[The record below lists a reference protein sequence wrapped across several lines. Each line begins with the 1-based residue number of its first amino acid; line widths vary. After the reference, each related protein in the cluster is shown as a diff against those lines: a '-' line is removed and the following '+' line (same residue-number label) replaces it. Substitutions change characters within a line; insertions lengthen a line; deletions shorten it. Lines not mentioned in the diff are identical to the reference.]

1 MANQSIRIKGA
12 RQNNLKDLNLE
23 IPLNHITVITGV
35 SGSGKSSLAFDTLY
49 AEGQRRYV
57 ETFSPYAR
65 QFMER
70 MDRPLVDRIEGIP
83 PAIAIDQKDPVR
95 TSRSTVG
102 TMTEI
107 TDYVKLLY
115 ARLGQLH
122 CGGCGR
128 PVIPDNPELVWSV
141 LKDLPEGSK
150 AVITFPFPV
159 NGTPTRQVLIE
170 LGRMGFTRHLSEG
183 QVIPLEKWD
192 SGSRLSVLHVVM
204 DRVLIRKRARNRIA
218 DSLEQA
224 FDFGRGKADVWFGH
238 DQHLSFSSS
247 LECTHCH
254 ITYSGP
260 SPNLFSFNSPVGACE
275 ACRGFGRIIDLDLDL
290 VIPDPKLSI
299 DEGAIRPWGERSKQ
313 RMEFRDLTAFCKR
326 RKIPTDRPFQGLTKA
341 QKSAIIKGTS
351 SFYGIRGFF
360 RWLERKTYKMHV
372 RVFLSRY
379 RSYKLCPECKG
390 TRFKKEVLLY
400 RVGGLNIGEVYGLS
414 VAEAHSFFETL
425 GAPQRDEATQLLLD
439 EVRCRLTYLKDVGLE
454 YLTLDRQSRT
464 LSGGEVQ
471 RVALG
476 SALGSSLANTLYVLD
491 EPSIGLHP
499 RDNHRLTRIL
509 RGLKDRQNT
518 VVVVEHDPEII
529 RQSDFVLDL
538 GPRAGVQGGRV
549 MYFGPTADIH
559 GSLTGDYL
567 KGTRKIP
574 LPKKRRTPGK
584 GKWLVIK
591 GASARNLKA
600 IDVHIPLGLFV
611 CLTGVSGSGKSSLAD
626 EILYKAIKW
635 KKGEQQGRP
644 GDHKSIKGA
653 EKIADAVLVDQRP
666 IGRSPRANPLTYTK
680 GMDPVRSLLARTPEA
695 CEKGFGTTHFSFNTK
710 PGRCRTCRGQGF
722 EKVEMQFLSD
732 VFITCPDCSGKR
744 FEMDVLGVR
753 YRGKNIHDIFS
764 MTVDQALVFF
774 EDQPRIK
781 AALDPMDK
789 VGLGYITLGQ
799 PINTLSGGEAQ
810 RLKLSRYLK
819 GDDRSPRLFIFDEP
833 TTGLHFHDIQKL
845 LTALQGLVAKGHTVL
860 VIEHNMEVVKV
871 SDWIID
877 LGPEGGGGGGEIVA
891 EGPPEEVAT
900 HRRSHTGR
908 FLKIYMAGLGRLE
921 TSRPSSLT
929 IAEPPA
935 PSAEV
940 ISVRGA
946 KEHNLRDVSL
956 SIPRNQLVVFT
967 GVSGSGK
974 SSLAFDILF
983 AEGQRRYLESLA
995 PFARQYIDVLE
1006 RPEVDVVSGLPPT
1019 VAIEQRVSHASR
1031 RSTVATL
1038 TEVYQFLRLLFSKVG
1053 IQHCPGCER
1062 RLTAQGPEAVIGQIR
1077 SRYRKQ
1083 RVTILSPK
1091 VSGRKGFH
1099 KDVLSRAF
1107 SKGYKKA
1114 RIDGV
1119 LTPLKK
1125 DMSLSRYHEHTIAL
1139 VVGHLPAKDL
1149 PRVVSTALEEGEGT
1163 LLVLTS
1169 KGNEEIFSLSG
1180 LCPDCGLGVPS
1191 LDPRL
1196 FSFNSPHGFCPGC
1209 QGLGVVENEGSADP
1223 DVCPRCNGSRLGPD
1237 ALAVKI
1243 GDLSIW
1249 DLVRFTPSEL
1259 SRVLKKRRFNAHDAP
1274 IATPIVSE
1282 VLTRLS
1288 LLTRLGLS
1296 YLSLSR
1302 SGDTLSG
1309 GEAQRVRLAA
1319 QLGSNLSG
1327 ACYVLDEPTI
1337 GLHPRDNQMLLGA
1350 VRELKERGNSILVV
1364 EHDEET
1370 IRQADTII
1378 DMGPGAGEDGGRVV
1392 ACGTL
1397 EALKKVPGSVT
1408 GAWFNDGP
1416 QRSTSR
1422 LRPYRDHPALKI
1434 RGARRN
1440 NLKSINTK
1448 FPLGT
1453 FICLTGVSG
1462 SGKSSL
1468 LKETL
1473 FKGLHEK
1480 LLGRVFKNKSGKDEW
1495 CKGIDGWENLDR
1507 VLEVDHSPI
1516 GRTPRSVPATYV
1528 GFFSHIRRLF
1538 AMTAAARAKGYAPG
1552 RFSFNVAA
1560 GQCGACKGQGSLKVA
1575 MNFLPDVHIPCEVCE
1590 EQRFNRETLEV
1601 TYKGKNMAQVLN
1613 LTFNE
1618 AAGFFDAIPFI
1629 RRAIRFVCD
1638 IGLGYLGLGQ
1648 PSPSLSGGE
1657 AQRIKLAQELT
1668 KPSAGRTLYILDE
1681 PTTGLHP
1688 VDVRRLVQ
1696 VLQTLVDT
1704 GNTIAVIEHNMEVI
1718 KEADYIIDLGPEGG
1732 DGGGR
1737 VVVSG
1742 SPEELLAHPNGSH
1755 TARYLKRYLA
1765 KHI

>member
-128 PVIPDNPELVWSV
+128 PVIPDNPERVWSV

-326 RKIPTDRPFQGLTKA
+326 RKIPIDRPFQGLTKA
-341 QKSAIIKGTS
+341 QKSAIIEGTS

>member
-128 PVIPDNPELVWSV
+128 PVIPDNPERVWSV

-341 QKSAIIKGTS
+341 QKSAIIEGTS

-390 TRFKKEVLLY
+390 TRFKKEALLY

-425 GAPQRDEATQLLLD
+425 GAPKRDEATQLLLD

-908 FLKIYMAGLGRLE
+908 FLKIYMAGQGRLE
-921 TSRPSSLT
+921 TSPPSSLT

-1223 DVCPRCNGSRLGPD
+1223 DVCPRCNGSR
-1237 ALAVKI
+1237 
-1243 GDLSIW
+1243 
-1249 DLVRFTPSEL
+1249 
-1259 SRVLKKRRFNAHDAP
+1259 
-1274 IATPIVSE
+1274 
-1282 VLTRLS
+1282 
-1288 LLTRLGLS
+1288 
-1296 YLSLSR
+1296 
-1302 SGDTLSG
+1302 
-1309 GEAQRVRLAA
+1309 
-1319 QLGSNLSG
+1319 
-1327 ACYVLDEPTI
+1327 
-1337 GLHPRDNQMLLGA
+1337 
-1350 VRELKERGNSILVV
+1350 
-1364 EHDEET
+1364 
-1370 IRQADTII
+1370 
-1378 DMGPGAGEDGGRVV
+1378 
-1392 ACGTL
+1392 
-1397 EALKKVPGSVT
+1397 
-1408 GAWFNDGP
+1408 
-1416 QRSTSR
+1416 
-1422 LRPYRDHPALKI
+1422 
-1434 RGARRN
+1434 
-1440 NLKSINTK
+1440 
-1448 FPLGT
+1448 
-1453 FICLTGVSG
+1453 
-1462 SGKSSL
+1462 
-1468 LKETL
+1468 
-1473 FKGLHEK
+1473 
-1480 LLGRVFKNKSGKDEW
+1480 
-1495 CKGIDGWENLDR
+1495 
-1507 VLEVDHSPI
+1507 
-1516 GRTPRSVPATYV
+1516 
-1528 GFFSHIRRLF
+1528 
-1538 AMTAAARAKGYAPG
+1538 
-1552 RFSFNVAA
+1552 
-1560 GQCGACKGQGSLKVA
+1560 
-1575 MNFLPDVHIPCEVCE
+1575 
-1590 EQRFNRETLEV
+1590 
-1601 TYKGKNMAQVLN
+1601 
-1613 LTFNE
+1613 
-1618 AAGFFDAIPFI
+1618 
-1629 RRAIRFVCD
+1629 
-1638 IGLGYLGLGQ
+1638 
-1648 PSPSLSGGE
+1648 
-1657 AQRIKLAQELT
+1657 
-1668 KPSAGRTLYILDE
+1668 
-1681 PTTGLHP
+1681 
-1688 VDVRRLVQ
+1688 
-1696 VLQTLVDT
+1696 
-1704 GNTIAVIEHNMEVI
+1704 
-1718 KEADYIIDLGPEGG
+1718 
-1732 DGGGR
+1732 
-1737 VVVSG
+1737 
-1742 SPEELLAHPNGSH
+1742 
-1755 TARYLKRYLA
+1755 
-1765 KHI
+1765 

>member
-128 PVIPDNPELVWSV
+128 PVIPDNPERVWSV

-326 RKIPTDRPFQGLTKA
+326 RKIPIDRPFQGLTKA